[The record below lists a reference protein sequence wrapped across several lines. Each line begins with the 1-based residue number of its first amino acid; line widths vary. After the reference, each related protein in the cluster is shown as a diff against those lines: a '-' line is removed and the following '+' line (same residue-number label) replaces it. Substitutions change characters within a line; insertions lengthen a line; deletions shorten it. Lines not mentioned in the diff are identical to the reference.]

1 MSNLT
6 KESIIVTSKKEYV
19 LVDVLNKLIYLDPKK
34 VTEFFSK
41 IGFTVP
47 RALRIGVLKDV
58 LRDQVQKTR
67 YERRTLADELNY
79 RLSWFNE
86 FTELQL
92 ENLLIFYDKQSINL
106 NYYETLWIKLIDY
119 MIEKSISKIDLE
131 QLFELAFS
139 EENDKLYHTK
149 TYNETINPIF
159 FDEPNTIDGQ
169 SLEKIRPVL
178 YKSSTVNEIRELGSK
193 YKVDVPRRLKKA
205 QLAEIILGEL
215 KDRGELT
222 DKLEKEI
229 KDMSVI
235 IMQRFAKDHN
245 IKASTELKKEEVIEF
260 VLANANQTKEAYYEP
275 SSEASYNLE
284 VQEIGEALEEIEEP
298 IVEEVIEEV
307 KEEPIEEIV
316 EEVKAEPVSEEIIT
330 EEVVIEDDL
339 PLVEPTVVEEVIEDE
354 VIEEVVVSVEE
365 EVVDK
370 TPYIINTA
378 TYVRTRKEFN
388 KVGQK
393 AFKPEKVSKT
403 HSAESSSAP
412 VVASKVRE
420 KRSVGRFFMVLANL
434 LVLFALSMIFLVGLY
449 VLIKVIGWDDH
460 AFVKSVL
467 NGIKSIINLFKKFW
481 DLIF

>member
-1 MSNLT
+1 
-6 KESIIVTSKKEYV
+6 
-19 LVDVLNKLIYLDPKK
+19 
-34 VTEFFSK
+34 
-41 IGFTVP
+41 
-47 RALRIGVLKDV
+47 
-58 LRDQVQKTR
+58 
-67 YERRTLADELNY
+67 
-79 RLSWFNE
+79 
-86 FTELQL
+86 
-92 ENLLIFYDKQSINL
+92 
-106 NYYETLWIKLIDY
+106 

-298 IVEEVIEEV
+298 IVEEV
-307 KEEPIEEIV
+307 
-316 EEVKAEPVSEEIIT
+316 KAEPVSEEIIT

-378 TYVRTRKEFN
+378 TYVGTRKEFK

-434 LVLFALSMIFLVGLY
+434 LVLFALSMVFLVGLY
-449 VLIKVIGWDDH
+449 VLIKVIGWNDH
-460 AFVKSVL
+460 AFVKSVI